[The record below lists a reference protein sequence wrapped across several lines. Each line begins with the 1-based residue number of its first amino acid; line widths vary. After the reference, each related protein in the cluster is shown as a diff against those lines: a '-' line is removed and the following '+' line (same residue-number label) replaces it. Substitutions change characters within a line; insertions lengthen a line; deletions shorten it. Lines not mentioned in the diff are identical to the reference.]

1 MPLLDASRE
10 RRLLW
15 LLALTQF
22 TVIMDFMVMM
32 PLGPQIMHTF
42 GIGPAAFATA
52 VSVYSLCSGASG
64 LLAAT
69 YVDRFDRRRLL
80 LTVYGLFALA
90 NLACAL
96 SGNYAML
103 LLARAFAGVTGGVLG
118 SIIMAVLSDVIP
130 PARRGAATGV
140 VMSSFALAAMAGVP
154 VGIAIGAHFG
164 WSAPFF
170 LLTALTVLI
179 WLGARQTIP
188 PLAEHL
194 VGKRSQTIG
203 EILSGLRQLVTN
215 PRHLRAFVLTFVM
228 MGSHMLVI
236 PFISPVLVAN
246 HGVSP
251 QDLSWLY
258 VAGGAASFFT
268 SRAVGKLAD
277 RYGRRRVFVGAALLA
292 FIPVLVMTHLPDW
305 PFIGLLAFF
314 PCFMVVL
321 SSRMVPMQA
330 LMTTVPAPQV
340 RGAFLSAN
348 SAVMSVG
355 TSVGAWLGGMLLSSG
370 AGGRIEGY
378 GLNGWLAVAA
388 GLFCVFWASQVKG
401 SDAHGDPSLA
411 APAGSSGPS
420 GPQTVPQAAHAEKA

>member
-1 MPLLDASRE
+1 MPLLDSTRE

-69 YVDRFDRRRLL
+69 YTDRFDRRRLL
-80 LTVYGLFALA
+80 LTVYGLFTLA

-96 SGNYAML
+96 SGSYSML
-103 LLARAFAGVTGGVLG
+103 LFARAFAGLTGGVLG
-118 SIIMAVLSDVIP
+118 SLVLAILSDVIP

-154 VGIAIGAHFG
+154 VGIALGAHLG
-164 WSAPFF
+164 WTAPFF
-170 LLTALTVLI
+170 LLTVVTALT
-179 WLGARQTIP
+179 WLGARHTIP
-188 PLAEHL
+188 PLTEHL
-194 VGKRSQTIG
+194 SGIRQTPSQ
-203 EILSGLRQLVTN
+203 ILAGLWQLLSN
-215 PRHLRAFVLTFVM
+215 PRHLRAFLLTFVM

-246 HGVSP
+246 HGIAP

-277 RYGRRRVFVGAALLA
+277 RYGRRRVFVAAALLA

-305 PFIGLLAFF
+305 PFVGMLLFF
-314 PCFMVVL
+314 PCFMVIL

-330 LMTTVPAPQV
+330 LMTTVPSPQV

-355 TSVGAWLGGMLLSSG
+355 TGAGAWIGGLLLSTS
-370 AGGRIEGY
+370 AGGHIDGY

-388 GLFCVFWASQVKG
+388 GLFCVLWVSQVKG
-401 SDAHGDPSLA
+401 LDAHGDPSLA
-411 APAGSSGPS
+411 APSGAS
-420 GPQTVPQAAHAEKA
+420 GPQAVPQAPRAEKV

>member
-1 MPLLDASRE
+1 MPLLESKRE
-10 RRLLW
+10 RHLLW

-69 YVDRFDRRRLL
+69 YTDRFDRRRLL
-80 LTVYGLFALA
+80 LTVYGLFTLA

-96 SGNYAML
+96 SGSYSML
-103 LLARAFAGVTGGVLG
+103 LFARAFAGLTGGVLG
-118 SIIMAVLSDVIP
+118 SLVLAILSDVIP

-154 VGIAIGAHFG
+154 VGIALGAHLG
-164 WSAPFF
+164 WTAPFF
-170 LLTALTVLI
+170 LLTVLTALT
-179 WLGARQTIP
+179 WLGARHTIP
-188 PLAEHL
+188 PLTEHL
-194 VGKRSQTIG
+194 SNTHQTPG
-203 EILSGLRQLVTN
+203 QILAGLWQLLSN
-215 PRHLRAFVLTFVM
+215 PRHLRAFLLTFVM

-246 HGVSP
+246 HGIAP

-258 VAGGAASFFT
+258 VAGGAASFFS

-305 PFIGLLAFF
+305 PFIGLLLFF
-314 PCFMVVL
+314 PFFMVIL

-330 LMTTVPAPQV
+330 LMTTVPDAKV

-355 TSVGAWLGGMLLSSG
+355 TGAGAWIGGLLLSTS
-370 AGGRIEGY
+370 AGGHIDGY

-388 GLFCVFWASQVKG
+388 GLFCVFWVSQVKG

-411 APAGSSGPS
+411 ASSGAS
-420 GPQTVPQAAHAEKA
+420 GPQAVPQAPRAEKV

>member
-1 MPLLDASRE
+1 MPLLDPSRE

-80 LTVYGLFALA
+80 LTVYGLFTLA

-96 SGNYAML
+96 SGSYAML
-103 LLARAFAGVTGGVLG
+103 LFARAFAGVTGGVLG

-179 WLGARQTIP
+179 WVGARQTIP

-194 VGKRSQTIG
+194 VGKRSQTLA
-203 EILSGLRQLVTN
+203 EILAGLWQLLTN
-215 PRHLRAFVLTFVM
+215 PHHLRAFVLTFVM

-246 HGVSP
+246 HGIAP
-251 QDLSWLY
+251 QNLSWLY

-277 RYGRRRVFVGAALLA
+277 RYGRRRVFVAAALLA

-305 PFIGLLAFF
+305 PYVGILLFF

-355 TSVGAWLGGMLLSSG
+355 TGVGAWAGGLLLSAG

-378 GLNGWLAVAA
+378 GFNGWLAVAA
-388 GLFCVFWASQVKG
+388 GLFCVFWVRQVKG
-401 SDAHGDPSLA
+401 SDAQGDPSLA
-411 APAGSSGPS
+411 APSAPS
-420 GPQTVPQAAHAEKA
+420 GPQAVPQAPQVEKL

>member
-1 MPLLDASRE
+1 
-10 RRLLW
+10 
-15 LLALTQF
+15 
-22 TVIMDFMVMM
+22 MM

-80 LTVYGLFALA
+80 LTVYGLFTLA

-96 SGNYAML
+96 ANSYPL
-103 LLARAFAGVTGGVLG
+103 LLAARAFAGLTGGVLG
-118 SIIMAVLSDVIP
+118 SVVMAILSDVVP

-154 VGIAIGAHFG
+154 VGIALGAHLG
-164 WSAPFF
+164 WSAPFV
-170 LLTALTVLI
+170 LLTGMTALI
-179 WLGARQTIP
+179 WLGARHSVPSLT
-188 PLAEHL
+188 AHL
-194 VGKRSQTIG
+194 SGTSQTLG
-203 EILSGLRQLVTN
+203 QILTDLWQLLTN
-215 PRHLRAFVLTFVM
+215 PRHLRAFLLTFVM

-246 HGVSP
+246 HGVAP

-258 VAGGAASFFT
+258 VAGGAASFFS
-268 SRAVGKLAD
+268 SRAVGRLAD
-277 RYGRRRVFVGAALLA
+277 RYGRRRVFVVAALLA

-305 PFIGLLAFF
+305 PYIGLLLFF
-314 PCFMVVL
+314 PCFMVIL

-355 TSVGAWLGGMLLSSG
+355 TGTGAWVGGLLLANG
-370 AGGRIEGY
+370 ANGHIDGY
-378 GLNGWLAVAA
+378 GLNGWIAVAA
-388 GLFCVFWASQVKG
+388 GLFCVFWVSQVKG
-401 SDAHGDPSLA
+401 SDAQGDPSMQA
-411 APAGSSGPS
+411 QGQPPA
-420 GPQTVPQAAHAEKA
+420 QAERA